1 MNGVSVKSENKNFRG
16 YGENE
21 GSSDRCFVY
30 DELDSPLVI
39 FHGYNGF
46 GKTSFLKQSN
56 GV

>member
-1 MNGVSVKSENKNFRG
+1 MVYLSKVKIKNFRG